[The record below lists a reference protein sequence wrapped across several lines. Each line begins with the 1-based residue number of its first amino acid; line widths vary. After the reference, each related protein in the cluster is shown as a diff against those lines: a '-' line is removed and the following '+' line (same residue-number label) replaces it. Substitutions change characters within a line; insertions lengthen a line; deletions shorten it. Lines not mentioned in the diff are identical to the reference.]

1 MKKLP
6 IGIQSIEKIL
16 KKDEYIYVDKTGFVK
31 QLLDEGAPHYFMSR
45 PRRFG
50 KSLFL
55 NTLEEIFKG
64 NKELFKGCQ
73 IYDSDFE
80 WQEHPVLHFDLA
92 RTESRD
98 PLEFENVLKRKLQTM
113 SSLMGISIESPT
125 VQEGLESLITTL
137 ATKNRVVVLIDE
149 YDSPIINNLKT
160 PEIAEQNRDLLK
172 AFFGTLKSLDRY
184 LKFTFVTSV
193 SKFSQVS
200 LFSGPNNLTD
210 ITMDP

>member
-80 WQEHPVLHFDLA
+80 
-92 RTESRD
+92 
-98 PLEFENVLKRKLQTM
+98 
-113 SSLMGISIESPT
+113 
-125 VQEGLESLITTL
+125 
-137 ATKNRVVVLIDE
+137 
-149 YDSPIINNLKT
+149 
-160 PEIAEQNRDLLK
+160 
-172 AFFGTLKSLDRY
+172 
-184 LKFTFVTSV
+184 
-193 SKFSQVS
+193 
-200 LFSGPNNLTD
+200 
-210 ITMDP
+210 